1 MNVEATGAAMVS
13 EMAEQPSVLQRI
25 AARRDEVADSV
36 RAVLPGALAGTVL
49 VARGSSD
56 HAATFGRYL
65 LEPATGRP
73 VALAAPSLHLLYG
86 ARTDLRGHLVVAV
99 SQSGRTPEIVTVT
112 RRFAQWGGRVIVV
125 TNDPDSPLG
134 EVARVVI
141 ELQAGVEHAVP
152 ATKTSTAQL
161 AAFAILA
168 QATGSVPWADHDWD
182 SVPDGVRA
190 VLDDPAPGRRGGRGL
205 VSRSGPLLVAR
216 GLLYATALE
225 GALKIR
231 ETTGLAAEGYSAADL
246 RHGRIAAASESL
258 PVLAV
263 RAPGPAAADVDDVVT
278 ALRER
283 GAVVSLWSPRSDADL
298 PLPEGLPEAFH
309 AFTATVRFQQVA
321 WHAAAV
327 AGDDPDRPSGL
338 SKITLT

>member
-1 MNVEATGAAMVS
+1 M
-13 EMAEQPSVLQRI
+13 
-25 AARRDEVADSV
+25 
-36 RAVLPGALAGTVL
+36 
-49 VARGSSD
+49 
-56 HAATFGRYL
+56 
-65 LEPATGRP
+65 
-73 VALAAPSLHLLYG
+73 
-86 ARTDLRGHLVVAV
+86 
-99 SQSGRTPEIVTVT
+99 
-112 RRFAQWGGRVIVV
+112 
-125 TNDPDSPLG
+125 
-134 EVARVVI
+134 
-141 ELQAGVEHAVP
+141 
-152 ATKTSTAQL
+152 
-161 AAFAILA
+161 
-168 QATGSVPWADHDWD
+168 
-182 SVPDGVRA
+182 
-190 VLDDPAPGRRGGRGL
+190 GRGL

-246 RHGRIAAASESL
+246 RDGHIAAASESL

-283 GAVVSLWSPRSDADL
+283 GAVVSLCSPRSDADL